1 MLKSEKPQI
10 KGQIKTDSMGMKVD
24 FESLPKEL
32 RRRGLKEKIGE
43 VCQRNGVAF
52 LAIFGSYARGEQK
65 AESDVDVAIEFE
77 KNSGKSLFDLVR
89 VEDELT
95 RLFERKVDLGV
106 FSSLNPYI
114 MDDVKKEMKI
124 IYEKR

>member
-1 MLKSEKPQI
+1 MR
-10 KGQIKTDSMGMKVD
+10 VD
-24 FESLPKEL
+24 FGSLPREL
-32 RRRGLKEKIGE
+32 RRRGLKEKLVE
-43 VCQRNGVAF
+43 VCQRNGVVF
-52 LAIFGSYARGEQK
+52 LAVFGSYARGEQR
-65 AESDVDVAIEFE
+65 AQSDIDVAIEFD

-114 MDDVKKEMKI
+114 IDDVKKEMKI
-124 IYEKR
+124 IYEER

>member
-1 MLKSEKPQI
+1 M
-10 KGQIKTDSMGMKVD
+10 DMRVD

-32 RRRGLKEKIGE
+32 QRKGLKEKLVEI
-43 VCQRNGVAF
+43 CQKNDVVF
-52 LAIFGSYARGEQK
+52 LAVFGSYARGEQR
-65 AESDVDVAIEFE
+65 AESDVDVAIEFD
-77 KNSGKSLFDLVR
+77 KYSGKSLFDLVR

-114 MDDVKKEMKI
+114 IDDVKKEMKI